1 MARSDRL
8 KPDAKNQNLSGG
20 YAMSVHAVT
29 KDRLIEWLR
38 DGKELAVLDIRS
50 AGEVGYASPLFATNL
65 PGESLD
71 TEIDRFIPRPA
82 VRTVLV
88 DDGEGSAERAAERLA
103 AKGWSDIHFLR
114 GGIPAWNEGGLD
126 ALPTFDIP
134 GVPFAQKM
142 RSEKN
147 TPVVFAR
154 ELKAWQEAGEDVVVI
169 DTRTIAEY
177 EKAHVP
183 GAIGVPG
190 AELLLRFSDLVP
202 SPDTR
207 VVVSCAGLPRAI
219 LGAQTLIDAGVEN
232 DVSYLHDGTRGWT
245 DDGFELETGLS
256 RIYALASDNAKDA
269 ARARLETLSHND
281 KLLFIDRAT
290 AETWR
295 RDTTRTT
302 YFLDVRTPEE
312 FAASHLQG
320 SISSEGGQLL
330 GVAYRTIAVRG
341 ARVILVDD
349 LLGAR
354 ARVVAHWLQ
363 RRGFEIALHL
373 HDFEQGVEAAAA

>member
-1 MARSDRL
+1 
-8 KPDAKNQNLSGG
+8 
-20 YAMSVHAVT
+20 MSVNAVT
-29 KDRLIEWLR
+29 KDRLIEWLT
-38 DGKELAVLDIRS
+38 DGKELAVLDIRP
-50 AGEVGYASPLFATNL
+50 AEEVGYASPLFATNL
-65 PGESLD
+65 PAERLD
-71 TEIDRFIPRPA
+71 AEIDRFIPRPV

-88 DDGEGSAERAAERLA
+88 DDGKGSAEQGAERLA
-103 AKGWSDIHFLR
+103 ARGWSDIHFLR
-114 GGIPAWNEGGLD
+114 GGIPAWIEGGLD

-134 GVPFAQKM
+134 GVPFVQKV

-245 DDGFELETGLS
+245 DDGFELETGRS
-256 RIYALASDNAKDA
+256 QTYPSASNDAKNIA
-269 ARARLETLSHND
+269 KVRLETFSRQDDLQ
-281 KLLFIDRAT
+281 FIDRAT
-290 AETWR
+290 AETWL
-295 RDTTRTT
+295 RDTARTT

-312 FAASHLQG
+312 FAASHLKG

-354 ARVVAHWLQ
+354 ARVVAHWLK
-363 RRGFEIALHL
+363 RRGFEISLHL
-373 HDFEQGVEAAAA
+373 HDFEHGVEAAAA

>member
-1 MARSDRL
+1 
-8 KPDAKNQNLSGG
+8 
-20 YAMSVHAVT
+20 MSIHAVT
-29 KDRLIEWLR
+29 KDRLIEWLT
-38 DGKELAVLDIRS
+38 DGRELAVLDIRP
-50 AGEVGYASPLFATNL
+50 AEEVGYASPLFATNL
-65 PGESLD
+65 PAERLEA
-71 TEIDRFIPRPA
+71 EIDRFIPRPV

-88 DDGEGSAERAAERLA
+88 DDGTGSAEQAAERLA
-103 AKGWSDIHFLR
+103 ARGWSDIHFLR
-114 GGIPAWNEGGLD
+114 GGIPAWIDGGID

-134 GVPFAQKM
+134 GVPFVQKV
-142 RSEKN
+142 RGEKN

-202 SPDTR
+202 SPKTR

-245 DDGFELETGLS
+245 DDGFELETGRS
-256 RIYALASDNAKDA
+256 QTYPPASDDAKNIA
-269 ARARLETLSHND
+269 KARLEAFSRDDGLQ
-281 KLLFIDRAT
+281 FVDRTT
-290 AETWR
+290 AETWL

-312 FAASHLQG
+312 FAASHLKG

-354 ARVVAHWLQ
+354 ARVVAHWLK

-373 HDFEQGVEAAAA
+373 HDFEQGAEAAAA

>member
-1 MARSDRL
+1 
-8 KPDAKNQNLSGG
+8 
-20 YAMSVHAVT
+20 MSIHAVS
-29 KDRLIEWLR
+29 KDRLIEWLG
-38 DGKELAVLDIRS
+38 DGKELAILDIRS
-50 AGEVGYASPLFATNL
+50 AEEVGYASPLFATNL
-65 PGESLD
+65 PAERLEA
-71 TEIDRFIPRPA
+71 EIDRFIPRPV

-88 DDGEGSAERAAERLA
+88 DDGSGRAQQAAERLA

-114 GGIPAWNEGGLD
+114 GGIPAWIAGGVD

-134 GVPFAQKM
+134 GVPFVQKI
-142 RSEKN
+142 RREKN

-202 SPDTR
+202 SSKTR

-232 DVSYLHDGTRGWT
+232 DVSYLHEGTRGWT
-245 DDGFELETGLS
+245 DDGFELETGRS
-256 RIYALASDNAKDA
+256 QTYPPASDDAKDIA
-269 ARARLETLSHND
+269 KARLETFSGD
-281 KLLFIDRAT
+281 DDLLFIDRPT
-290 AETWR
+290 VETWL
-295 RDTTRTT
+295 RDKTRTT

-312 FAASHLQG
+312 FAASHLEG

-341 ARVILVDD
+341 ARVVLVDD

-354 ARVVAHWLQ
+354 ARVVAHWLK

-373 HDFEQGVEAAAA
+373 HDFEQDVEAAAA

>member
-1 MARSDRL
+1 
-8 KPDAKNQNLSGG
+8 
-20 YAMSVHAVT
+20 MSVHAVSR
-29 KDRLIEWLR
+29 DRLIEWLR

-71 TEIDRFIPRPA
+71 TEIYRFIPRPA

-134 GVPFAQKM
+134 GVPFAQKV
-142 RSEKN
+142 RSEKK

-154 ELKAWQEAGEDVVVI
+154 ELKAWQEAGEDVVII

-177 EKAHVP
+177 ERAHVP

-202 SPDTR
+202 STDTR

-245 DDGFELETGLS
+245 DDGFELETGRS
-256 RIYALASDNAKDA
+256 RIYALSSDNAKDA

-281 KLLFIDRAT
+281 ELLFIDRAT

-373 HDFEQGVEAAAA
+373 HDFKQGVEAAAA